1 MLCHSGLQRQ
11 LFEWYYCQKT
21 KRIFGRLSIFHITSM
36 QVWRAP
42 QGRCLLCVFRPG
54 ILPLNRAFSTTS
66 AWQRSKSKAKKQAR
80 RPNAQVIDPADP
92 DSALPEQVQTRL
104 PPHIRQRNAR
114 RSATGKAGN
123 LASVVLTAVSAVRL
137 GFQRQGQIPGRWA
150 GFEEFVTRAV
160 KAENLSPLNAE
171 DSEALNLRGRL
182 ERTFVNSGPAE
193 LTKALKQEF
202 KIYNYDVN
210 FSSSLKEQR
219 ALADL
224 RNPTEW
230 YPAARSLHRTIHLH
244 VGPTNSGKTYHALK
258 RLEKAKTGFYA
269 GPLRLL
275 AHEIYTRLNAKGIPC
290 GLVTGDEVRISQDQI
305 PGIYSNTVE
314 MAPFGQDVEVGVI
327 DEIQMIADPHRGWAW
342 TRALLGARAHE
353 LHLCGEERVV
363 PLIRDLAGLMGD
375 KLEIHHYERL
385 NPLKAMSRSLKGN
398 LSNLQKGDCV
408 VAFSRIGI
416 HGLKQE
422 IEKATG
428 RRAAIVYGSLPAEIR
443 SQQADLFN
451 DPNNDYDF
459 LVASDAI
466 GMGLNLSCKRIIFE
480 SVVRRLPT
488 GLTRLTV
495 SQVKQ
500 IGGRAGRYRSAKD
513 TANTNSSKIASSD
526 KEAET
531 NVGFVTSLEDVDLPY
546 IRKALDTEP
555 EPILAAG
562 LLPPDHIVK
571 RFSEHF
577 PPGTPFA
584 YILQRLHNIAQVDSS
599 FFLSDGQG
607 HAEAAEAIDSIKGL
621 SMDEKLVF
629 LSAPTHMRD
638 PQMSN
643 IFREFVRCVAENRSG
658 DLLEIDDL
666 PIDVLDKPVSGDK
679 GYLATLETLHRSLVL
694 YLWLSYRCGG
704 VFTNR
709 ALATHVKSLTEIKMD
724 RALTEFSANR
734 HLRKATSLRRQYAL
748 QRQTEMREKAFA
760 AESEGVEIDFGNIPE
775 AEVWDDMPEQKERL
789 NASRSAA

>member
-1 MLCHSGLQRQ
+1 
-11 LFEWYYCQKT
+11 
-21 KRIFGRLSIFHITSM
+21 M

-42 QGRCLLCVFRPG
+42 QGRCLLCVYRPV

-66 AWQRSKSKAKKQAR
+66 AWQRSNPKAKKQAR
-80 RPNAQVIDPADP
+80 TPHARAIEPHDPGSGHPEKAQA
-92 DSALPEQVQTRL
+92 RL
-104 PPHIRQRNAR
+104 PPHVRQRNAR

-137 GFQRQGQIPGRWA
+137 GFQRQGQLPGRWGA
-150 GFEEFVTRAV
+150 FEEFVIRAV
-160 KAENLSPLNAE
+160 KAETLSPLDPK

-182 ERTFVNSGPAE
+182 ERTFVESGPAE
-193 LTKALKQEF
+193 LSTTLKNEF
-202 KIYNYDVN
+202 KVYNYDFN
-210 FSSSLKEQR
+210 FSSTLKEQR
-219 ALADL
+219 ARADL

-275 AHEIYTRLNAKGIPC
+275 AHEVYTRLNAKGIPC
-290 GLVTGDEVRISQDQI
+290 GLVTGDEVRISQDKI
-305 PGIYSNTVE
+305 PGIFSNTVE
-314 MAPFGQDVEVGVI
+314 MVPYGQDVEVAVI

-342 TRALLGARAHE
+342 TRALLGARALE

-363 PLIRDLAGLMGD
+363 PLIRDLAGLTGD

-398 LSNLQKGDCV
+398 LANLQKGDCV
-408 VAFSRIGI
+408 VAFSRVGI
-416 HGLKQE
+416 HGLKQD

-488 GLTRLTV
+488 GLTRLTI

-500 IGGRAGRYRSAKD
+500 IGGRAGRYRSGKD
-513 TANTNSSKIASSD
+513 TADANSSQMASPG

-555 EPILAAG
+555 EPILSAA
-562 LLPPDHIVK
+562 LLPPDYIVK

-584 YILQRLHNIAQVDSS
+584 YILQRLHNIAQVDPS
-599 FFLSDGQG
+599 FFLSDQS
-607 HAEAAEAIDSIKGL
+607 HLDAAEAIDSIKGL

-629 LSAPTHMRD
+629 LSAPTNMRD
-638 PQMSN
+638 AQMSN
-643 IFREFVRCVAENRSG
+643 VFKAFVRCVAENRSG

-666 PIDVLDKPVSGDK
+666 PLDVLDKPVSGDK
-679 GYLATLETLHRSLVL
+679 AYLATLETLHRSLVL

-709 ALATHVKSLTEIKMD
+709 ALATHVKALTEIKMD

-748 QRQTEMREKAFA
+748 QRQTEKRENAFA
-760 AESEGVEIDFGNIPE
+760 AESEGVDIDFGNIPE
-775 AEVWDDMPEQKERL
+775 AEVWDDMPEQKVPL
-789 NASRSAA
+789 KVSG

>member
-1 MLCHSGLQRQ
+1 
-11 LFEWYYCQKT
+11 
-21 KRIFGRLSIFHITSM
+21 M
-36 QVWRAP
+36 QVWRVP
-42 QGRCLLCVFRPG
+42 KGQCLLCAFRP
-54 ILPLNRAFSTTS
+54 IVLPLNRSFSTTA
-66 AWQRSKSKAKKQAR
+66 AWQRSKPKAKKQVQEKYE
-80 RPNAQVIDPADP
+80 QVIEPTEP
-92 DSALPEQVQTRL
+92 GSAGFEKVQTRP
-104 PPHIRQRNAR
+104 PPHIRGRNAR
-114 RSATGKAGN
+114 RSATAKAGN

-137 GFQRQGQIPGRWA
+137 GFERQGEVPLRWA
-150 GFEEFVTRAV
+150 KFVEFVTRAV
-160 KAENLSPLNAE
+160 KGENLSHLNAE
-171 DSEALNLRGRL
+171 DAEAINFKARL
-182 ERTFVNSGPAE
+182 ERTFINSGPAE
-193 LTKALKQEF
+193 LTKTLKQEF

-210 FSSSLKEQR
+210 FSSSLNEQR

-244 VGPTNSGKTYHALK
+244 VGPTNSGKTYHALQ
-258 RLEKAKTGFYA
+258 RLERAKTGFYA

-290 GLVTGDEVRISQDQI
+290 GLVTGDEVRISQDQT
-305 PGIYSNTVE
+305 PGIFSNTVE
-314 MAPFGQDVEVGVI
+314 MVPFGQDVEVGVI

-385 NPLKAMSRSLKGN
+385 NPLKAMNRSLKGN

-408 VAFSRIGI
+408 VAFSRVGI
-416 HGLKQE
+416 HGLKQD

-500 IGGRAGRYRSAKD
+500 IGGRAGRYRPASSTDTKSSLNASSNKD
-513 TANTNSSKIASSD
+513 T
-526 KEAET
+526 ET

-546 IRKALDTEP
+546 IRKALNSEP
-555 EPILAAG
+555 EPILSAG
-562 LLPPDHIVK
+562 LQPPDYIIK
-571 RFSEHF
+571 RFAEHF
-577 PPGTPFA
+577 PPSTPFA
-584 YILQRLHNIAQVDSS
+584 YVLQRLHNIAQVDSN
-599 FFLSDGQG
+599 FFLGDSQS
-607 HAEAAEAIDSIKGL
+607 HAEVAEAIDSIKGL

-638 PQMSN
+638 PQMN
-643 IFREFVRCVAENRSG
+643 IIFKEFVRCVAENRSG
-658 DLLEIDDL
+658 DLLEIGDL
-666 PIDVLDKPVSGDK
+666 PIDILDKPVSGDK
-679 GYLATLETLHRSLVL
+679 GYLATLETLHRALVL

-748 QRQTEMREKAFA
+748 QRQTEVREKAFA
-760 AESEGVEIDFGNIPE
+760 AESEGVDIDFENMPP
-775 AEVWDDMPEQKERL
+775 AEEWDDMPEQRFFLKE
-789 NASRSAA
+789 SPTMT

>member
-1 MLCHSGLQRQ
+1 
-11 LFEWYYCQKT
+11 
-21 KRIFGRLSIFHITSM
+21 M
-36 QVWRAP
+36 QVWRTPTPKGQYLLGAFKP
-42 QGRCLLCVFRPG
+42 VVLTLGRTF
-54 ILPLNRAFSTTS
+54 NTTS
-66 AWQRSKSKAKKQAR
+66 AWQRSKNKAKKQETASR
-80 RPNAQVIDPADP
+80 SQAIEPTITGSTVSEKQT
-92 DSALPEQVQTRL
+92 QTRL
-104 PPHIRQRNAR
+104 PPHIRGRNAR
-114 RSATGKAGN
+114 RSATAKAGN
-123 LASVVLTAVSAVRL
+123 LASVVLTAASAVRL
-137 GFQRQGQIPGRWA
+137 GFERQGHVPIRWA
-150 GFEEFVTRAV
+150 KFEEFVTRAV
-160 KAENLSPLNAE
+160 KDENLSHLNAE
-171 DSEALNLRGRL
+171 DSEAINFRTRL
-182 ERTFVNSGPAE
+182 ERAFIDSGAAE
-193 LTKALKQEF
+193 LTKTLKREF
-202 KIYNYDVN
+202 KIYNYDVT
-210 FSSSLKEQR
+210 FSSNLNAQR

-244 VGPTNSGKTYHALK
+244 VGPTNSGKTYRALK
-258 RLEKAKTGFYA
+258 RLETAKTGFYA

-290 GLVTGDEVRISQDQI
+290 GLVTGDEVRISQDQV
-305 PGIYSNTVE
+305 PGIFSNTVE
-314 MAPFGQDVEVGVI
+314 MVPLGQDVEVGVI

-385 NPLKAMSRSLKGN
+385 NPLKAMNRSLKGN

-416 HGLKQE
+416 HGLKQD

-480 SVVRRLPT
+480 SVVRKLPT
-488 GLTRLTV
+488 GLTRLSV

-500 IGGRAGRYRSAKD
+500 IGGRAGRYRSATDSRNVKGSRVAD
-513 TANTNSSKIASSD
+513 SAKN
-526 KEAET
+526 AET

-546 IRKALDTEP
+546 IRKALNTEP
-555 EPILAAG
+555 EPILSAG
-562 LLPPDHIVK
+562 LLPPDYIIK
-571 RFSEHF
+571 GFSEHF
-577 PPGTPFA
+577 PANTPFA
-584 YILQRLHNIAQVDSS
+584 YILQRLHNIAQVDPN
-599 FFLSDGQG
+599 FFLNDCQS
-607 HAEAAEAIDSIKGL
+607 HAEAAEAIDSVKGL
-621 SMDEKLVF
+621 SMDDKLVF

-638 PQMSN
+638 PQMST
-643 IFREFVRCVAENRSG
+643 IFKEFVRCVAENRSG
-658 DLLEIDDL
+658 DLLEIGDL
-666 PIDVLDKPVSGDK
+666 PIDILDKPVSGDK
-679 GYLATLETLHRSLVL
+679 SYLATLETLHRSLVL

-709 ALATHVKSLTEIKMD
+709 ALATHVKALTEIKMD

-734 HLRKATSLRRQYAL
+734 QLRKATSLRRLYAL
-748 QRQTEMREKAFA
+748 KLQTEMREKAFA
-760 AESEGVEIDFGNIPE
+760 DESEGVDIDLENIPA
-775 AEVWDDMPEQKERL
+775 AEVWDDMPKQKEL
-789 NASRSAA
+789 LGASSAIS

>member
-1 MLCHSGLQRQ
+1 
-11 LFEWYYCQKT
+11 
-21 KRIFGRLSIFHITSM
+21 M

-42 QGRCLLCVFRPG
+42 KGQCLLCAFRP
-54 ILPLNRAFSTTS
+54 IALPLSRSFSTT
-66 AWQRSKSKAKKQAR
+66 AALQRSKQKGKKQVPAQYG
-80 RPNAQVIDPADP
+80 QVIEPIGSG
-92 DSALPEQVQTRL
+92 SAGPEKAQTRP
-104 PPHIRQRNAR
+104 PPHIRSRNAR
-114 RSATGKAGN
+114 RSSTAKVGN

-137 GFQRQGQIPGRWA
+137 GFERQGQVPLRWSN
-150 GFEEFVTRAV
+150 FVEFVTRAV
-160 KAENLSPLNAE
+160 KGEDLSHLNAE
-171 DSEALNLRGRL
+171 DAEAINLRARL
-182 ERTFVNSGPAE
+182 ERTFINSGPAE
-193 LTKALKQEF
+193 LTKTLKQEF

-210 FSSSLKEQR
+210 FSSSLNEQR

-305 PGIYSNTVE
+305 PGIFSNTVE
-314 MAPFGQDVEVGVI
+314 MVPFGQDVEVGVI

-375 KLEIHHYERL
+375 KLEIHYYDRL
-385 NPLKAMSRSLKGN
+385 NPLKAMNRSLKGN

-408 VAFSRIGI
+408 VAFSRVGI
-416 HGLKQE
+416 HGLKQD

-500 IGGRAGRYRSAKD
+500 IGGRAGRYRPA
-513 TANTNSSKIASSD
+513 SSTEEKVLDNASSD
-526 KEAET
+526 KDKES

-546 IRKALDTEP
+546 IRKALNTEP
-555 EPILAAG
+555 EPILSAG
-562 LLPPDHIVK
+562 LQPPDYIIK
-571 RFSEHF
+571 RFAEHF

-584 YILQRLHNIAQVDSS
+584 YVLQRLHNIAQVDPN

-638 PQMSN
+638 PQMN
-643 IFREFVRCVAENRSG
+643 IIFKEFVRCVAENRSG
-658 DLLEIDDL
+658 DLLEIGDL
-666 PIDVLDKPVSGDK
+666 PIDILDKPVSGDK

-748 QRQTEMREKAFA
+748 QRQTEVREKAFA
-760 AESEGVEIDFGNIPE
+760 VESEGVDIDFENMPA
-775 AEVWDDMPEQKERL
+775 AEVWDDMPEQKFSLKESPTM
-789 NASRSAA
+789 A

>member
-1 MLCHSGLQRQ
+1 
-11 LFEWYYCQKT
+11 
-21 KRIFGRLSIFHITSM
+21 M

-42 QGRCLLCVFRPG
+42 QGRCLLCVFRPA

-66 AWQRSKSKAKKQAR
+66 AWQRSKPKAKKEAR
-80 RPNAQVIDPADP
+80 IPLAQVIDPADP
-92 DSALPEQVQTRL
+92 DSARPEKAQARL

-137 GFQRQGQIPGRWA
+137 GFQRQGQVPGRWA

-171 DSEALNLRGRL
+171 DSEALSLRGRL
-182 ERTFVNSGPAE
+182 ERTFVDSGPAE
-193 LTKALKQEF
+193 LTKALKREF
-202 KIYNYDVN
+202 KLYNYDAN
-210 FSSSLKEQR
+210 FSSSLKDQR
-219 ALADL
+219 ALADM

-275 AHEIYTRLNAKGIPC
+275 AHEVYTRLNAKGIPC

-327 DEIQMIADPHRGWAW
+327 DEIQMIADPHR
-342 TRALLGARAHE
+342 
-353 LHLCGEERVV
+353 
-363 PLIRDLAGLMGD
+363 AGLMGD

-500 IGGRAGRYRSAKD
+500 IGGRAGRYRSAND
-513 TANTNSSKIASSD
+513 TANTNSSEMASSD
-526 KEAET
+526 KEVES

-555 EPILAAG
+555 EPILSAG

-577 PPGTPFA
+577 PPSTPFA
-584 YILQRLHNIAQVDSS
+584 YILQRLHNIAQVDSN
-599 FFLSDGQG
+599 FFLCDVQG
-607 HAEAAEAIDSIKGL
+607 HAGAAEAIDSIKGL

-734 HLRKATSLRRQYAL
+734 NLRKATSLRRQYAL
-748 QRQTEMREKAFA
+748 QRQTKMRENAFA
-760 AESEGVEIDFGNIPE
+760 AESEGVDIDFGNIPE
-775 AEVWDDMPEQKERL
+775 AEVWDDMPEQKEHL
-789 NASRSAA
+789 KASRSAA